1 MRINLKLQHFQLLSP
16 DSKGFKMLS
25 YMLTAAFYSL
35 EEYEE
40 KGIPKEIFTDTMK
53 CFSRFTQEHYESYGY
68 YGFDRGFWTGR
79 QLSLQLFRLGELEF
93 EKTIEE
99 NQKIIAVH
107 IPSDAILT
115 EENCK
120 KSLRM
125 ADDFF
130 REEDCSYEH
139 VPYSCN
145 SWLLSPALK
154 NLLPEQSNILK
165 FQNLFT
171 IESVEED
178 CTEYLTWIFKRNDLD
193 LKDFPENTSLQKNAK
208 KYLLNGGKIG
218 EGKGYLKHI

>member
-1 MRINLKLQHFQLLSP
+1 
-16 DSKGFKMLS
+16 MLS

-53 CFSRFTQEHYESYGY
+53 CFSRFTQEHYKSYGY
-68 YGFDRGFWTGR
+68 YGFDQGFWTGR

-99 NQKIIAVH
+99 NQKIIVVH

-171 IESVEED
+171 
-178 CTEYLTWIFKRNDLD
+178 
-193 LKDFPENTSLQKNAK
+193 
-208 KYLLNGGKIG
+208 YLLLNLWRKIARNT
-218 EGKGYLKHI
+218 

>member
-1 MRINLKLQHFQLLSP
+1 
-16 DSKGFKMLS
+16 MLS

-79 QLSLQLFRLGELEF
+79 QLSFQLFRLGELEF

-130 REEDCSYEH
+130 REDD
-139 VPYSCN
+139 
-145 SWLLSPALK
+145 
-154 NLLPEQSNILK
+154 
-165 FQNLFT
+165 
-171 IESVEED
+171 VEED

-193 LKDFPENTSLQKNAK
+193 LKDLPENTSLQKNAK